1 MHLNKKII
9 FGVVFLAVFGASFV
23 AVNIPTAHAYV
34 YCQDSS
40 GNVTKKAF
48 ECRSEEK
55 IVSEEDFKNPNKYEN
70 VAQPS
75 DSVCSLSGTNGL
87 AICISNLVYYIM
99 VGVFSSIAYIAAFF
113 FDLAVQL
120 SLNST
125 TYALGFLTTS
135 WTIIRDLSNMAFI
148 FILIYIA
155 VEVMLTADNSQT
167 LKTLAAV
174 IVVALLVNFSFFFT
188 RVAIDAGN
196 LLALQFYNAIEGHPI
211 GQNPAGTGL
220 DSTLKGGSTNAAYN
234 KSAAD
239 FMSGF
244 TALASGGGPLT
255 PGNTKDLTASIMDG
269 IQVQNIVNTESF
281 KRYADPKQTPNSS
294 SMYILITLS
303 TIYIA
308 VGIAFGVLA
317 GAFLFA
323 GAKFIMRIVGL
334 WFVIILSPLALVAA
348 TLPNAGAKKL
358 FKDWLNHLVNFSF
371 YPAAFLFM
379 FFVLSRFMKELN
391 AGGNF
396 LSGVFASSPAGLS
409 DDTFGFITILSA
421 IANVG
426 IRLGFVIAMMYLA
439 LSAADMLARSRGDM
453 TSGWARTAA
462 GWMGNAI
469 TGGAIGWTGRQTF
482 GRAGQLLGINSLA
495 RATYDPRN
503 SALARATGIP
513 MLLRKYD
520 PLTDPLNKSYGAT
533 PIDFGKAHG
542 YDEAQKRKERLAKA
556 KENALQKKADAEYA
570 ARQGGGQAPTAPQQN
585 QQPQQPTPPQTPGG
599 GGGNRAGATIPP
611 QNGGQARMTNA
622 PGTTN
627 LANPGAQPQQ
637 RGTTNQAANIAS
649 ASNIQ
654 KILQGFNN
662 ENLKNMRGVVDTS
675 SAKNLAQLKGTIDT
689 SSAKNLSDLK
699 STVSVSTTNL
709 KSDINNETLDRMKK
723 MVRKVIRN
731 ENESVVQSIADSRPP
746 EPPKTPAGGAVRPPS
761 PPANDDTGDMK
772 KAA

>member
-99 VGVFSSIAYIAAFF
+99 VGVFSSIAYICAFF

-269 IQVQNIVNTESF
+269 IQVQNIVNTQSF
-281 KRYADPKQTPNSS
+281 KNYAASTQSS
-294 SMYILITLS
+294 PMYILITLS

-358 FKDWLNHLVNFSF
+358 FRDWLNHLINFSF

-396 LSGVFASSPAGLS
+396 LSGVFASSPAGFS
-409 DDTFGFITILSA
+409 DGTFGFITILSA

-439 LSAADMLARSRGDM
+439 L
-453 TSGWARTAA
+453 
-462 GWMGNAI
+462 I
-469 TGGAIGWTGRQTF
+469 
-482 GRAGQLLGINSLA
+482 
-495 RATYDPRN
+495 
-503 SALARATGIP
+503 
-513 MLLRKYD
+513 
-520 PLTDPLNKSYGAT
+520 
-533 PIDFGKAHG
+533 
-542 YDEAQKRKERLAKA
+542 
-556 KENALQKKADAEYA
+556 KK
-570 ARQGGGQAPTAPQQN
+570 
-585 QQPQQPTPPQTPGG
+585 
-599 GGGNRAGATIPP
+599 
-611 QNGGQARMTNA
+611 
-622 PGTTN
+622 
-627 LANPGAQPQQ
+627 
-637 RGTTNQAANIAS
+637 
-649 ASNIQ
+649 
-654 KILQGFNN
+654 
-662 ENLKNMRGVVDTS
+662 
-675 SAKNLAQLKGTIDT
+675 
-689 SSAKNLSDLK
+689 
-699 STVSVSTTNL
+699 
-709 KSDINNETLDRMKK
+709 
-723 MVRKVIRN
+723 
-731 ENESVVQSIADSRPP
+731 
-746 EPPKTPAGGAVRPPS
+746 
-761 PPANDDTGDMK
+761 
-772 KAA
+772 

>member
-269 IQVQNIVNTESF
+269 IQVQNIVNTQSF
-281 KRYADPKQTPNSS
+281 KNYAASTQSS
-294 SMYILITLS
+294 PMYILITLS

-358 FKDWLNHLVNFSF
+358 FRDWLNHLINFSF

-396 LSGVFASSPAGLS
+396 LSGVFASSPAGFS
-409 DDTFGFITILSA
+409 DGTFGFITILSA

-469 TGGAIGWTGRQTF
+469 TGGAIGWTGRNTIGLGARLYKDGLSGLKPKFKMPELSTATF
-482 GRAGQLLGINSLA
+482 
-495 RATYDPRN
+495 DPRN
-503 SALARATGIP
+503 LPGIRSTVRP
-513 MLLRKYD
+513 LLGGYD
-520 PLTDPLNKSYGAT
+520 PATKTPYGTFGAVPINWGQAPSATDAAKAATEASKERDRKKREDEFHALLKKAANNPASLTPVETDRLNKADKKEIAAANGEQLAKAAKVFSEKTAEKILEKEDFKEKDAFHKNWHEEAKGAPLNKTDEMVNELKTINSRLAT
-533 PIDFGKAHG
+533 PLPGITTIARNDTINKALINPLKDALEAKRDDAQTDHG
-542 YDEAQKRKERLAKA
+542 LAI
-556 KENALQKKADAEYA
+556 A
-570 ARQGGGQAPTAPQQN
+570 AHAAAPTAATLATVRAATTQLRVATQAFEKAKGIAETLGKVPLGV
-585 QQPQQPTPPQTPGG
+585 GG
-599 GGGNRAGATIPP
+599 EADAGA
-611 QNGGQARMTNA
+611 
-622 PGTTN
+622 
-627 LANPGAQPQQ
+627 
-637 RGTTNQAANIAS
+637 
-649 ASNIQ
+649 
-654 KILQGFNN
+654 F
-662 ENLKNMRGVVDTS
+662 
-675 SAKNLAQLKGTIDT
+675 
-689 SSAKNLSDLK
+689 
-699 STVSVSTTNL
+699 
-709 KSDINNETLDRMKK
+709 KK
-723 MVRKVIRN
+723 K
-731 ENESVVQSIADSRPP
+731 
-746 EPPKTPAGGAVRPPS
+746 
-761 PPANDDTGDMK
+761 
-772 KAA
+772 